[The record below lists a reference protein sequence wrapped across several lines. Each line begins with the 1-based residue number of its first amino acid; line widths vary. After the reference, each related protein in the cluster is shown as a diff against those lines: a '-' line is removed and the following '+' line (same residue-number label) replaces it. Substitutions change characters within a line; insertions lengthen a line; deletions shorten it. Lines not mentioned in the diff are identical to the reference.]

1 MSLIDTGKL
10 VIQAIQ
16 ESDNIAA
23 NRYVLEMQAEAL
35 DMQREHDRLIR
46 HVQELEDKPALVD
59 AMRFDQDSGLYFQ
72 ADDETPFC
80 QKCWEKQKVAA
91 HLRYSPAD
99 EYTSAYFHCNVC
111 EASYDRRNLPMR

>member
-35 DMQREHDRLIR
+35 EIQREHDRLIR
-46 HVQELEDKPALVD
+46 HV
-59 AMRFDQDSGLYFQ
+59 
-72 ADDETPFC
+72 
-80 QKCWEKQKVAA
+80 
-91 HLRYSPAD
+91 
-99 EYTSAYFHCNVC
+99 
-111 EASYDRRNLPMR
+111 

>member
-35 DMQREHDRLIR
+35 DMQREHDRLVR
-46 HVQELEDKPALVD
+46 HVQELEDKLALVD
-59 AMRFDQDSGLYFQ
+59 AMRFDQDSGLYYQ
-72 ADDETPFC
+72 ADDKTPFC
-80 QKCWEKQKVAA
+80 QKCWEKEKVAV
-91 HLRYSPAD
+91 HLRFSPAD
-99 EYTSAYFHCNVC
+99 EHSYSYFHCKVC
-111 EASYDRRNLPMR
+111 KESYAHRHL